1 MRDLSLCLRPVE
13 GGTLERLESHDPRF
27 LTVADLVQREAYVEA
42 ADAIEALDG
51 EGVYEVRLSAYYLFA
66 VLREDGLAR
75 LPEVLEVLV
84 ALSRAAAEEV
94 EQGEGKDKSK
104 PAVLLNKALTWLFQV
119 LVSALKYHH
128 GKRDAGWE
136 AWTKGFTD
144 GKRKDALRGIQTLQ
158 GALEG
163 PAFRNG
169 AQGLAGLGQW
179 LRETTQ
185 ERAAAPAPAPEPA
198 KPAAPA
204 KGRGAKNSA
213 AAAATP
219 PSPFPRTTGPLQLRG
234 SVHLLELCD
243 KLKAFE
249 VLVERGDFQKA
260 AMVSDDVL
268 RTLEEFDPRRYLP
281 ELFSSFGALLNRH
294 VGDIQEHWERKE
306 TMEWRTLSQFYQVD
320 LGAFVGPGE

>member
-1 MRDLSLCLRPVE
+1 MRDLILCLRPVE
-13 GGTLERLESHDPRF
+13 GGTLERLESHDQRF
-27 LTVADLVQREAYVEA
+27 LTVADLVQRESYAEA

-66 VLREDGLAR
+66 ALREDGLVR

-84 ALSRAAAEEV
+84 ALARAAAEEAA
-94 EQGEGKDKSK
+94 QGEGKDKSK
-104 PAVLLNKALTWLFQV
+104 PAVLLNKALTWLFQT
-119 LVSALKYHH
+119 LLSALKYHH
-128 GKRDAGWE
+128 GKKDAGWE

-163 PAFRNG
+163 SAFRNG

-179 LRETTQ
+179 LKETL

-204 KGRGAKNSA
+204 KGRSAKA
-213 AAAATP
+213 AAPA
-219 PSPFPRTTGPLQLRG
+219 PSFPRTTGPLQLRG
-234 SVHLLELCD
+234 SAHLLELCD

-260 AMVSDDVL
+260 ALVSDDVL
-268 RTLEEFDPRRYLP
+268 RTLEDFDPRRYLP

-294 VGDIQEHWERKE
+294 VGDIQEHWERKDS
-306 TMEWRTLSQFYQVD
+306 MEWRTLSQFYQVD

>member
-27 LTVADLVQREAYVEA
+27 LTVADLVQREAYAEA
-42 ADAIEALDG
+42 ADAIEALDA
-51 EGVYEVRLSAYYLFA
+51 EGVYEVRLSAYYLFTA
-66 VLREDGLAR
+66 LREDGLGR
-75 LPEVLEVLV
+75 LPDVLEVLV
-84 ALSRAAAEEV
+84 ALARAAAEEAAR
-94 EQGEGKDKSK
+94 GEAKDKSK
-104 PAVLLNKALTWLFQV
+104 PAVLLNKALTWLFQT

-128 GKRDAGWE
+128 GKKDAGWE
-136 AWTKGFTD
+136 TWTKGFTD
-144 GKRKDALRGIQTLQ
+144 GRRKDALRGIQALQ

-179 LRETTQ
+179 LKETQ

-204 KGRGAKNSA
+204 KGRGAKA
-213 AAAATP
+213 AAAP
-219 PSPFPRTTGPLQLRG
+219 PSPFPRATGPLQLRG
-234 SVHLLELCD
+234 SAHLLELCD

-260 AMVSDDVL
+260 ALVSDDVL
-268 RTLEEFDPRRYLP
+268 RTLEDFDPRRYLP

-294 VGDIQEHWERKE
+294 VGDIQEHWERKDS
-306 TMEWRTLSQFYQVD
+306 MEWRTLSQFYQVD

>member
-13 GGTLERLESHDPRF
+13 GGPLERLESHDQRF
-27 LTVADLVQREAYVEA
+27 LTVADLVQREAYAEA
-42 ADAIEALDG
+42 ADAIEALDA
-51 EGVYEVRLSAYYLFA
+51 EGAYEVRLSAYYLFA
-66 VLREDGLAR
+66 ALREDGLVR
-75 LPEVLEVLV
+75 LPDALEVLV
-84 ALSRAAAEEV
+84 ALARAAAEEV
-94 EQGEGKDKSK
+94 SQGEGKDKSK
-104 PAVLLNKALTWLFQV
+104 PAVLLNKALTWLFQT
-119 LVSALKYHH
+119 LLSALKYHH
-128 GKRDAGWE
+128 GKKDAGWE

-158 GALEG
+158 AALEG

-185 ERAAAPAPAPEPA
+185 ERAAAPAPAAEPS

-204 KGRGAKNSA
+204 KGRGAKSA
-213 AAAATP
+213 APPAAPA
-219 PSPFPRTTGPLQLRG
+219 SPFPRTTGPLQLRG
-234 SVHLLELCD
+234 SAHLLELCD

-268 RTLEEFDPRRYLP
+268 RTLEDFDPRRYLP
-281 ELFSSFGALLNRH
+281 ELFTSFGALLNRH
-294 VGDIQEHWERKE
+294 VGDIQEHWERKDS
-306 TMEWRTLSQFYQVD
+306 MEWRTLSQFYQVD
-320 LGAFVGPGE
+320 LGAFVGPGES

>member
-27 LTVADLVQREAYVEA
+27 LTVADLVQREAYAEA
-42 ADAIEALDG
+42 ADAIEALDA
-51 EGVYEVRLSAYYLFA
+51 EGVYEVRLSAYYLFTA
-66 VLREDGLAR
+66 LREDGLGR
-75 LPEVLEVLV
+75 LPDVLEVLV
-84 ALSRAAAEEV
+84 ALARAAAEESA
-94 EQGEGKDKSK
+94 QGEAKDKSK
-104 PAVLLNKALTWLFQV
+104 PAVLLNKALTWLFQT

-128 GKRDAGWE
+128 GKKDAGWE
-136 AWTKGFTD
+136 TWTKGFTD
-144 GKRKDALRGIQTLQ
+144 GRRKDALRGIQALQ

-179 LRETTQ
+179 LKETQ

-204 KGRGAKNSA
+204 KGRGAKA
-213 AAAATP
+213 AAAP
-219 PSPFPRTTGPLQLRG
+219 PSPFPRATGPLQLRG
-234 SVHLLELCD
+234 SAHLLELCD

-260 AMVSDDVL
+260 ALVSDDVL
-268 RTLEEFDPRRYLP
+268 RTLEDFDPRRYLP

-294 VGDIQEHWERKE
+294 VGDIQEHWERKDS
-306 TMEWRTLSQFYQVD
+306 MEWRTLSQFYQVD

>member
-13 GGTLERLESHDPRF
+13 GGPLERLESHDQRF
-27 LTVADLVQREAYVEA
+27 LTVADLVQREAYAEA
-42 ADAIEALDG
+42 ADAIEALDA
-51 EGVYEVRLSAYYLFA
+51 EGAYEVRLSAYYLFA
-66 VLREDGLAR
+66 ALREDGLVR
-75 LPEVLEVLV
+75 LPDALEVLV
-84 ALSRAAAEEV
+84 ARARAAAEEV
-94 EQGEGKDKSK
+94 SQGEGKDKSK
-104 PAVLLNKALTWLFQV
+104 PAVLLNKALTWLFQT
-119 LVSALKYHH
+119 LLSALKYHH
-128 GKRDAGWE
+128 GKKDAGWE

-158 GALEG
+158 AALEG

-185 ERAAAPAPAPEPA
+185 ERAAAPAPAAEPS

-204 KGRGAKNSA
+204 KGRGAKSA
-213 AAAATP
+213 APPAAPA
-219 PSPFPRTTGPLQLRG
+219 SPFPRTTGPLQLRG
-234 SVHLLELCD
+234 SAHLLELCD

-268 RTLEEFDPRRYLP
+268 RTLEDFDPRRYLP
-281 ELFSSFGALLNRH
+281 ELFTSFGALLNRH
-294 VGDIQEHWERKE
+294 VGDIQEHWERKDS
-306 TMEWRTLSQFYQVD
+306 MEWRTLSQFYQVD
-320 LGAFVGPGE
+320 LGAFVGPGES

>member
-13 GGTLERLESHDPRF
+13 GGSLERLESHDARF
-27 LTVADLVQREAYVEA
+27 LTVADLVQRESYAEA

-66 VLREDGLAR
+66 ALREDGLVR

-84 ALSRAAAEEV
+84 ALARAAAEEAAR
-94 EQGEGKDKSK
+94 GEGKDKSK
-104 PAVLLNKALTWLFQV
+104 PAVLLNKALTWLFQT
-119 LVSALKYHH
+119 LLSALKYHH
-128 GKRDAGWE
+128 GKKDAGWE
-136 AWTKGFTD
+136 AWTQGFTD

-163 PAFRNG
+163 SAFRNG
-169 AQGLAGLGQW
+169 SQGLAGLGQW
-179 LRETTQ
+179 LKETQ

-204 KGRGAKNSA
+204 KGRAAKA
-213 AAAATP
+213 AAPP
-219 PSPFPRTTGPLQLRG
+219 PSFPRTTGPLQLRG
-234 SVHLLELCD
+234 SAHLLELCD

-260 AMVSDDVL
+260 ALVSDDVL
-268 RTLEEFDPRRYLP
+268 RTLEDFDPRRYLP

-294 VGDIQEHWERKE
+294 VGDIQEHWERKDS
-306 TMEWRTLSQFYQVD
+306 MEWRTLSQFYQVD

>member
-13 GGTLERLESHDPRF
+13 GGTLERLEAHDQRF
-27 LTVADLVQREAYVEA
+27 LTVADLVQRESYAQA

-66 VLREDGLAR
+66 ALREEGLAR
-75 LPEVLEVLV
+75 LPDVLETL
-84 ALSRAAAEEV
+84 AGLTRAAAEAAG
-94 EQGEGKDKSK
+94 QGEGRDKAK
-104 PAVLLNKALTWLFQV
+104 PVVLLNKALTWLFQT
-119 LVSALKYHH
+119 LLSALRYHH
-128 GKRDAGWE
+128 GKKDAGWE

-144 GKRKDALRGIQTLQ
+144 GKRRDALRGIQTLQ
-158 GALEG
+158 ALLEG

-169 AQGLAGLGQW
+169 SQGLAGLGQW
-179 LRETTQ
+179 LRETQ
-185 ERAAAPAPAPEPA
+185 ERPAAAAPPAEPA
-198 KPAAPA
+198 KPAAPT
-204 KGRGAKNSA
+204 KTKGAKA
-213 AAAATP
+213 AAAPA
-219 PSPFPRTTGPLQLRG
+219 SPFPRATGPLQLRG

-268 RTLEEFDPRRYLP
+268 RTLEDFDPRRYLP
-281 ELFSSFGALLNRH
+281 ELFSMFGALLNRH
-294 VGDIQEHWERKE
+294 VGDIQEHWERKD
-306 TMEWRTLSQFYQVD
+306 TLEWRTLSQFYQVD